1 MNHVHDFAA
10 PTAVS
15 AAYDDEMRALL
26 RRTLQDESA
35 DGRSWV
41 TPRVPGGVGWT
52 PWLGSRRDRR

>member
-35 DGRSWV
+35 DGPFSDVVARLVS
-41 TPRVPGGVGWT
+41 
-52 PWLGSRRDRR
+52 LAS